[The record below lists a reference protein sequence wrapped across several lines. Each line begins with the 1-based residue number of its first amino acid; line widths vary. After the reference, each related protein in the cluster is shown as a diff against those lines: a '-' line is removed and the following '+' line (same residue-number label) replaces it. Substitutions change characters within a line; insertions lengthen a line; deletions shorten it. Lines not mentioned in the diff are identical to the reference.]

1 MKFHDFWTLFGK
13 MNKIL
18 VSELRYLYAVALL
31 VFRDD
36 FTKVSFKVKIFI
48 VVMLGLGCHN
58 MHAFI
63 I

>member
-1 MKFHDFWTLFGK
+1 

-18 VSELRYLYAVALL
+18 VSELCYLYAVALL

-48 VVMLGLGCHN
+48 VVMLGLGRHN

-63 I
+63 M